1 MVKVIIRETAAVTV
15 VAATTVTSHYGIV
28 IHASIRSVTALVTF
42 ALQRTVPLITS
53 DDGDWEDCTAD

>member
-15 VAATTVTSHYGIV
+15 VAATTVTSHYGIA

-42 ALQRTVPLITS
+42 ASSLNCALDNQ
-53 DDGDWEDCTAD
+53 